1 MVKKESLE
9 LNIERL
15 LTVWGIIVVVWSV
28 LRANFPPPLWFSEF
42 VAKPLIFIGPV
53 LWFVSRYETSGSLLS
68 HIGFPKKETLKEL
81 GLSLLLLLFV
91 VLMGFLSLFF
101 SKELKLTALS
111 ALNWAKLGS
120 ILSLGFASSISE
132 EVLGRGFLFNY
143 LYKYTKSF
151 VLSLFVSS
159 TLFFILYLP
168 NALTMG
174 ISGYDLFINLLLNFS
189 LSFIT
194 ATAFFLRKNIFAPIA
209 IHTSILLWFD
219 LFLGGM

>member
-1 MVKKESLE
+1 MEKKESLE

-15 LTVWGIIVVVWSV
+15 LTIWGLIVVVWSV

-42 VAKPLIFIGPV
+42 IAKPLVFIGPV
-53 LWFVSRYETSGSLLS
+53 LWFVSRHEKTGSLLS
-68 HIGFPKKETLKEL
+68 HIGFPKKDVLKEF
-81 GLSLLLLLFV
+81 GLSLLLLFFV
-91 VLMGFLSLFF
+91 VLMGFLSLFL
-101 SKELKLTALS
+101 SKELKFGGFAVF
-111 ALNWAKLGS
+111 NFAKLGS
-120 ILSLGFASSISE
+120 ILSLAFASSISE
-132 EVLGRGFLFNY
+132 EILGRGFLFNY

-151 VLSLFVSS
+151 VMSLFVSS
-159 TLFFILYLP
+159 ALFFILYLP

-209 IHTSILLWFD
+209 IHASILLWFD